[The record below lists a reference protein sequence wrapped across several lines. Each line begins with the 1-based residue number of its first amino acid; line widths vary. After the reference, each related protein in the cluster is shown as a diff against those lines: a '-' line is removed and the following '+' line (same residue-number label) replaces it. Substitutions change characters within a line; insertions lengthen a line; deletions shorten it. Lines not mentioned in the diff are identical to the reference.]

1 VSGSAKSIMRA
12 GLLKWMTVGVA
23 AWITVPCAWS
33 QGTFMFTNSNRS
45 RTVPFTGC
53 DGKPIAG
60 AAYLVDVLVR
70 NPKTG
75 ELDPGVEVLQSDAKW
90 KRLTPVPMLE
100 GATAGLFAGGTV
112 RVPSV
117 PPGQE
122 AQLTIRV
129 WQVASGADFAS
140 AKVRGE
146 TNITVKLGGIG
157 NPPSFPSRLTGLRG
171 LKVCEAK

>member
-1 VSGSAKSIMRA
+1 MNN
-12 GLLKWMTVGVA
+12 GLLKWISAGVA
-23 AWITVPCAWS
+23 VWFAVPSVWS
-33 QGTFMFTNSNRS
+33 QGTFMFTNSNRN
-45 RTVPFTGC
+45 RTVPITGC

-60 AAYLVDVLVR
+60 AGYLVEVLVR

-75 ELDPGVEVLQSDAKW
+75 EMDAGLEVLQSDATW
-90 KRLTPVPMLE
+90 KKLAPVPMLE
-100 GATAGLFAGGTV
+100 GGTAGLFAGGTV

-117 PPGQE
+117 APGQE

-157 NPPSFPSRLTGLRG
+157 NPPSFPSRLTGLKG